1 MSDYIPTTEEVRM
14 YYRHPEGSKIAWFV
28 TPVGFDRWLFHV
40 KQDAWDEGYK
50 AGMGDATDTD

>member
-1 MSDYIPTTEEVRM
+1 M